1 MSIAANKARLRTIT
15 RDIATEWR
23 TTHEKWRDTKARQF
37 EREYMDELY
46 AGVENATGVISQ
58 LDDIVRR
65 IKKDCE

>member
-15 RDIATEWR
+15 RDLAAEWR
-23 TTHEKWRDTKARQF
+23 TTRGLWHDAKAQQF

-65 IKKDCE
+65 IRRDCE

>member
-15 RDIATEWR
+15 RDLAAEWR
-23 TTHEKWRDTKARQF
+23 TTRGLWRDAKAQQF

-65 IKKDCE
+65 IRRDCE